1 MSQRFNPLA
10 SAGAPAPT
18 RERRFVR
25 RPLFVASEVLDRVC
39 GNASIAQLVQ
49 IHFPVP
55 VSPIDRTELWRKRL
69 QRRIAA

>member
-10 SAGAPAPT
+10 SASAPAPT
-18 RERRFVR
+18 RKNLLVR
-25 RPLFVASEVLDRVC
+25 RPLFVASEVLARVC

-55 VSPIDRTELWRKRL
+55 ASPLDRTELWRKRL
-69 QRRIAA
+69 QRRLAA

>member
-10 SAGAPAPT
+10 SANAPAPT
-18 RERRFVR
+18 REWRLVR
-25 RPLFVASEVLDRVC
+25 RPLFVSNEVLARVC

-55 VSPIDRTELWRKRL
+55 VSPINRTELWRKRL
-69 QRRIAA
+69 QRRLAA